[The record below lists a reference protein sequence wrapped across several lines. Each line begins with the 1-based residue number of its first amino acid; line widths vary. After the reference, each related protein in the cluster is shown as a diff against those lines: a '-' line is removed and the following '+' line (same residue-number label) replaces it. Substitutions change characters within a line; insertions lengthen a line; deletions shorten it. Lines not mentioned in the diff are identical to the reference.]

1 MAISG
6 ARCLTALATRCV
18 KSGLSM
24 MTSRSGFAA
33 TTASAVR
40 RMRLSTV
47 GSRPITATMPITAM
61 SSRGNRL
68 FRPCASM
75 AWPPTPPK
83 RSRPSPSL
91 ALRARMSF
99 APSWSP
105 DSSPETI
112 QIVSGPASAMA
123 GLHPGQVHR
132 GEEQAEAI
140 RLAQGLLLLQNE
152 GRACPDGD
160 AGQACACGLG
170 NGSGADG
177 GHVDAKVRALLG
189 GFDQHSPPPAATKAE
204 PGLPQSPHPPQHP
217 VRALGP
223 FYGQNM
229 LAGHDGGLADVEG
242 RQGAQE
248 IEPHGDGPAVVLVRL
263 DQSAQ
268 GARRQEFGRELMGS
282 HHPVPALLQQ

>member
-1 MAISG
+1 MGMSG
-6 ARCLTALATRCV
+6 ARRLTAAATRCV

-24 MTSRSGFAA
+24 ITRRSGFAA
-33 TTASAVR
+33 ATAFTVR
-40 RMRLSTV
+40 RIRLSTV
-47 GSRPITATMPITAM
+47 GRRPITATMPITAM

-68 FRPCASM
+68 FSPSAAM

-83 RSRPSPSL
+83 CSRPSPNL
-91 ALRARMSF
+91 AFRARMSF

-152 GRACPDGD
+152 RRACPDGD
-160 AGQACACGLG
+160 AGQACARGLG

-177 GHVDAKVRALLG
+177 RHVDAQVLAPFG
-189 GFDQHSPPPAATKAE
+189 GLDQHSALFAPAKAE
-204 PGLPQSPHPPQHP
+204 PGLPQDPHPPQHP
-217 VRALGP
+217 VRALGSLD
-223 FYGQNM
+223 GQNV
-229 LAGHDGGLADVEG
+229 LTGDDGGLADIEG

-248 IEPHGDGPAVVLVRL
+248 IEPHGDGPA
-263 DQSAQ
+263 
-268 GARRQEFGRELMGS
+268 
-282 HHPVPALLQQ
+282 